1 MDCLLANIATV
12 KHLNFIVRIF
22 TSGGM
27 PEFIEDD
34 VFRTIIPLTSVAVE
48 KIGPREK
55 TQVKT

>member
-1 MDCLLANIATV
+1 
-12 KHLNFIVRIF
+12 
-22 TSGGM
+22 M